1 MRSLLEAQRAMQ
13 RAILADDSDA
23 PPIAP
28 GALPRIGIYRY
39 AYRARLANA
48 LRANY
53 PALAQLMGDD
63 EFRALAAGYARTHP
77 SRHFSIRWHGHA
89 LAEYLPAGPLA
100 DLARMEWAIAE
111 AFDAPDAVALDAGRL
126 AGVPV
131 ERWAELPLA
140 LHPSVEVLAMQWA
153 VEGPWERLRREAAR
167 EAAATPRDIEGP
179 RDIER
184 RPHALVVWRKNLD
197 AHWRSS
203 AAEEARALL
212 ALDAGGSLQHACEV
226 LGDEDA
232 GEVGAWFAGWVREG
246 LLTAASAP

>member
-13 RAILADDSDA
+13 RAILTDDSDA

-53 PALAQLMGDD
+53 PALARMIGEE
-63 EFRALAAGYARTHP
+63 EFRTLAVAYARAHP

-89 LAEYLPAGPLA
+89 LAEHLPAGPLA

-111 AFDAPDAVALDAGRL
+111 AFDAPDAAALDAERL

-131 ERWAELPLA
+131 ERWADLPLA
-140 LHPSVEVLAMQWA
+140 LHPSVEVLALQWA
-153 VEGPWERLRREAAR
+153 VEGPWERLRH
-167 EAAATPRDIEGP
+167 DGDVGP
-179 RDIER
+179 QEIER
-184 RPHALVVWRKNLD
+184 RQHALVVWRKNLD

-212 ALDAGGSLQHACEV
+212 ALDAGGSLQHACEA
-226 LGDEDA
+226 LGDEGA

-246 LLTAASAP
+246 LLTTASAP